1 MPKYDLGDIIY
12 VKFHEQNFMVVGRIS
27 PVASKA
33 LISRYNLL
41 SLDTG
46 RYMMYFTQDID
57 SNSCLIA

>member
-27 PVASKA
+27 QAFIP
-33 LISRYNLL
+33 RYNLL

-57 SNSCLIA
+57 SNSRLVA